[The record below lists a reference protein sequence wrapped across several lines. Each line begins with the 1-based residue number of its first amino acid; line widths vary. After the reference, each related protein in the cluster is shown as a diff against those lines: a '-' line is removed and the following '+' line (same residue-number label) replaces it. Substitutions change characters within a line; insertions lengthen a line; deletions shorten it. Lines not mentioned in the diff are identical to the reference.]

1 MIPATYDIQYYRG
14 DTYEFY
20 IQPKDID
27 GMPIDVSTFTT
38 AFLVATS
45 RGPDP
50 DASFSCTSSAMGST
64 IRCIIPAGVGA
75 TFVGNT
81 VYVYD
86 VQTTDPNTGVVRTY
100 LTGNVYVTDQVEAAL
115 A

>member
-27 GMPIDVSTFTT
+27 GMPIDVSGMT
-38 AFLVATS
+38 ASFIVATS
-45 RGPDP
+45 RG
-50 DASFSCTSSAMGST
+50 ASPTAAFSCSAVTSGST
-64 IRCIIPAGVGA
+64 IHCTIPAATGA

-86 VQTTDPNTGVVRTY
+86 VNLVNGSVNHTY
-100 LTGNVYVTDQVEAAL
+100 LTGNVYVTDRVEIPT
-115 A
+115 